1 MMVEVGVANTYTMSD
16 NLPGDACYAVT
27 FPEPGNTFFTSFTIY
42 DVNGYLLEGNSHISS
57 YAWESEEDGSITI
70 HFNCEGAVN
79 NITSSGNKYN
89 YIVRSYGAS
98 QAIVDESI
106 SPVLVK

>member
-16 NLPGDACYAVT
+16 NLPGDACYAVI

-79 NITSSGNKYN
+79 NITSSGN
-89 YIVRSYGAS
+89 ITTLCVATVRVRRSS
-98 QAIVDESI
+98 MNR
-106 SPVLVK
+106 LTRCL